1 SGAERGGI
9 RRYANAGRFHGFDL
23 RLGAALPAGD
33 DSPGMAHA
41 PAGRG
46 GESGYKSDGRLLCL
60 GALQKL
66 GGIFFCT
73 AADLADHDQSF
84 SLRIGEK
91 QLKHI
96 DELRTLHWIAA
107 DADARRLAKA
117 DT

>member
-1 SGAERGGI
+1 MLKPWSLPLTGIKTWRATIPSRRSPAVQQVKESGAERGGI

-73 AADLADHDQSF
+73 AADLA
-84 SLRIGEK
+84 
-91 QLKHI
+91 
-96 DELRTLHWIAA
+96 
-107 DADARRLAKA
+107 
-117 DT
+117 